1 MIVGAGWLGHWAND
15 PTLVIAQ
22 GALPSLNWV
31 LRGFQIQES
40 MREKVKF
47 TFTKPRPAT
56 LIWQPQKSDG
66 AGCGGE

>member
-47 TFTKPRPAT
+47 TFTKP
-56 LIWQPQKSDG
+56 
-66 AGCGGE
+66 